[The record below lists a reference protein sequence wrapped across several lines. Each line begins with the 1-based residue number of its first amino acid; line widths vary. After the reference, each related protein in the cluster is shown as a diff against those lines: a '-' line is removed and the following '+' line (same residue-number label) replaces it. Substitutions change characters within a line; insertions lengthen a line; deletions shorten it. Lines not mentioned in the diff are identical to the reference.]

1 MPKDFEEFKSKP
13 ENYTDFS
20 KPKYSVDPNLFVN
33 ETVSNEISISFFSS
47 LNE

>member
-13 ENYTDFS
+13 ENYTDYS

-33 ETVSNEISISFFSS
+33 EAVSNEISNLFFLSV
-47 LNE
+47 NE